1 MKRYALF
8 LTACALLVCLAAC
21 KRNTAT
27 ILPMPDE
34 YVGEY
39 LETSDVLRIG
49 AALDRTAPRIPVKWE
64 NPATGYQFSM
74 MIFSSDSAKGAT
86 TSRFSVLAIQPS
98 GQAELLALLG
108 RSKKKG
114 VWNIVAESPASP
126 VGKAQRMQLAPT
138 PMPEATLNSDH
149 FSGFMV
155 ER

>member
-1 MKRYALF
+1 MKQYVPLMA
-8 LTACALLVCLAAC
+8 ACVLLLCLGAC
-21 KRNTAT
+21 KRNAAT

-64 NPATGYQFSM
+64 NPETGYQFSM
-74 MIFSSDSAKGAT
+74 MVFSSDSAKGAT
-86 TSRFSVLAIQPS
+86 TSRFSVLAIEPS

-108 RSKKKG
+108 RSSKKG
-114 VWNIVAESPASP
+114 VWHIVAESSASP
-126 VGKAQRMQLAPT
+126 VGKAQRMRLDPT
-138 PMPEATLNSDH
+138 PMPEATLNTDH
-149 FSGFMV
+149 FSGFLV